1 MASTVC
7 SRRHIGSDFGNSESD
22 FDSNSNDDDDDN
34 VDGSDYSDS
43 ESLRNFEI
51 MDRNKSIF

>member
-1 MASTVC
+1 MVTSWCVN
-7 SRRHIGSDFGNSESD
+7 HESD

-34 VDGSDYSDS
+34 VDGSDYTDS